1 MPSALRTCC
10 GDMRIRYTLDECAAC
25 RAWIFRPM
33 LHILFIFTE
42 SWWPPSCQPPRH
54 AAATGQH
61 LRYGCHRAGRSN
73 VFRSISIG
81 SFHFLPPY
89 CIQLLWCT
97 HEICKLL
104 FCMQLKPYKKHRVGV
119 YRCSTVVRTH
129 HIHRS
134 TNVNWNACYIFSV
147 AWLIV
152 CSTFS
157 LWICY

>member
-1 MPSALRTCC
+1 MSV
-10 GDMRIRYTLDECAAC
+10 
-25 RAWIFRPM
+25 
-33 LHILFIFTE
+33 
-42 SWWPPSCQPPRH
+42 RH
-54 AAATGQH
+54 AGPEYLGRCCISYLYLLKAGDHLHVNLLDMLRPLANIWDTDATEQAGAMC
-61 LRYGCHRAGRSN
+61 LGRSAY
-73 VFRSISIG
+73 IG